1 MNNNEIYNK
10 RQEAIKNAS
19 DVYNQIIQDQTNLIS
34 NQGKE
39 IDSYLQN
46 TSNNINQ
53 SINQNIGEL
62 NNASETAR
70 RQYEAE
76 KQAIMN
82 NYNNYTANNVDE
94 SVRIGAL
101 NSARNRINT
110 STGSL
115 NDVVQE
121 YNNQIAQAKITGQ
134 SMIAQNA
141 LEILKEKL
149 NLYSTS
155 MDNINNNL
163 MSYRDNVANLVQQ
176 YGDLD
181 AQYSGVRNDYL
192 DRQEDFRQFNKEMA
206 YNTQQL
212 NTKKKLM
219 EQQYQ
224 LDLQDAKEAY
234 YDRLYSSSRSS
245 SGGGYT
251 ISDSSGVISGS
262 SSYVNTGNTAYV
274 NGKNRKVYS
283 KNGKYY
289 YYSNGKYIQ
298 ITTSNLSKTGNTKSS
313 GGSKAYGSGS
323 GGGGARGSSQKKSSS
338 SNWLSK
344 LFQILS

>member
-1 MNNNEIYNK
+1 MNNNEFYNK
-10 RQEAIKNAS
+10 RQEAIKEATGI
-19 DVYNQIIQDQTNLIS
+19 YNQIVQDQTNLIN

-46 TSNNINQ
+46 TNNNINQ

-62 NNASETAR
+62 NNASENAK
-70 RQYEAE
+70 RQHEAE

-82 NYNNYTANNVDE
+82 NYNNYTANNIDE
-94 SVRIGAL
+94 SIRIGAL

-110 STGSL
+110 SAGSL

-212 NTKKKLM
+212 NTKKNLM

-234 YDRLYSSSRSS
+234 YDRLYSASRSS
-245 SGGGYT
+245 SRGGSSSGGYT
-251 ISDSSGVISGS
+251 ISDSGSTS
-262 SSYVNTGNTAYV
+262 SS
-274 NGKNRKVYS
+274 S
-283 KNGKYY
+283 K
-289 YYSNGKYIQ
+289 
-298 ITTSNLSKTGNTKSS
+298 TTS
-313 GGSKAYGSGS
+313 
-323 GGGGARGSSQKKSSS
+323 SSQKAPNYKIVATPGLIATGKASANMKKVFKSLQGTVAKHGYVTDNWLNHKLSGLS
-338 SNWLSK
+338 SNEANNLRAV
-344 LFQILS
+344 FRAI

>member
-62 NNASETAR
+62 NNASETAK
-70 RQYEAE
+70 RQHEAE

-163 MSYRDNVANLVQQ
+163 MNYRNNIANLVQQ
-176 YGDLD
+176 YGSLD
-181 AQYSGVRNDYL
+181 AQYSGVKNDYL
-192 DRQEDFRQFNKEMA
+192 DRQEDYRQFNKEMA

-224 LDLQDAKEAY
+224 LDLKDAKEAY

-245 SGGGYT
+245 SGGG
-251 ISDSSGVISGS
+251 S
-262 SSYVNTGNTAYV
+262 
-274 NGKNRKVYS
+274 
-283 KNGKYY
+283 
-289 YYSNGKYIQ
+289 
-298 ITTSNLSKTGNTKSS
+298 SS
-313 GGSKAYGSGS
+313 GGYTITDSGS
-323 GGGGARGSSQKKSSS
+323 TSSKVTNSSQKAPNYKIVATPGLIATGKASANMKKVFKSLQGTVAKHGYVTDK
-338 SNWLSK
+338 WLNHK
-344 LFQILS
+344 LSGLSANEANAIRAVCRVK